1 MCSAASAQRCD
12 DSFGQHRHSPPHA
25 VTAVVAAASRIARDI
40 VGVVTVD
47 VTAAAARDMTRRRR
61 RDDARGADALLT
73 TLRRL
78 ILRALRRG
86 ATPRHIAVI
95 MDGNRRYAR
104 TRELRASRGHE
115 AGAAT
120 LDALAAW
127 SFELGAD
134 VLSVYALS
142 TENFKRTREELEE
155 LFDLVCDRLDAMGES
170 AAVREYEARVH
181 VSGDLDALPK
191 RVRDAARAVMRATW
205 THKGP
210 MLNVCLG
217 YTGREDIVRAIG
229 DVRDGVEN
237 GELRASDADER
248 VVEAC
253 LHGCERFGDV
263 SRCDEGRECSTTATT
278 TWAVMPEV
286 DLLVRTSGETR
297 LSDYM
302 LYNARFAA
310 LVFVNAL
317 WPEFTFMHMVYCVC
331 KYQCAARELRRA
343 RESYARARDDGVDE
357 EHVLSNAVAEVN
369 IRDVEDKTIANASS
383 SSLTTISTRAK
394 SFIAMRLERIT
405 GKIFQVR

>member
-1 MCSAASAQRCD
+1 MRLVTNAT
-12 DSFGQHRHSPPHA
+12 HRRTPPPPSSR
-25 VTAVVAAASRIARDI
+25 ASRIARRI
-40 VGVVTVD
+40 VGAVTVD
-47 VTAAAARDMTRRRR
+47 VTAAVARDMTRRRR
-61 RDDARGADALLT
+61 RDDAKGECARGADALLT

-155 LFDLVCDRLDAMGES
+155 LFDLVCDRLEAMGES

-229 DVRDGVEN
+229 DVRDGVKN

-263 SRCDEGRECSTTATT
+263 SRCDEGQQCSTTAT

-343 RESYARARDDGVDE
+343 RASYARARDDGVDQ

>member
-1 MCSAASAQRCD
+1 VTIRLVNIATH
-12 DSFGQHRHSPPHA
+12 HRAPPPPSSR
-25 VTAVVAAASRIARDI
+25 ASRVARGI

-47 VTAAAARDMTRRRR
+47 AAATVARDMTRRRR
-61 RDDARGADALLT
+61 RDDANGDCARGVDALLT

-155 LFDLVCDRLDAMGES
+155 LFDLVCDRLEAMGES
-170 AAVREYEARVH
+170 AAVREYEARIH

-229 DVRDGVEN
+229 DVRDGVKN

-263 SRCDEGRECSTTATT
+263 SRCDEGRECSTTAT

-394 SFIAMRLERIT
+394 AFIAMRLERIT
-405 GKIFQVR
+405 RLTMT